1 MNRNLLVFSLF
12 LIILGAVS
20 GVYLVSLFGIILLIP
35 SALPS
40 ARQSS
45 RNPPQPTQPTQTK
58 RLPTW
63 SAAKR
68 MPADEEPVP
77 SAQTDSQPAPPPE
90 PVVAPMPGPSS
101 MQTYSPALFPGS
113 IFPPVYNPS
122 VQTPLP
128 AGTEAKKT
136 SERDDLVEVGT
147 LVVFLKLFLG

>member
-45 RNPPQPTQPTQTK
+45 RNPPQPTQTK

-63 SAAKR
+63 NAAKR
-68 MPADEEPVP
+68 MPADEGPVP
-77 SAQTDSQPAPPPE
+77 SAQPDSQPAQPPE
-90 PVVAPMPGPSS
+90 PMVAPMPGPSS

-113 IFPPVYNPS
+113 IFPPVYNLS

-128 AGTEAKKT
+128 AGPEAKKT

-147 LVVFLKLFLG
+147 LLVFLKLFLG